1 MDSAT
6 SSSSPDPAPRRA
18 HSMRFRVA
26 VSLAALALL
35 VIVVQSIVM
44 FRLLDRKEEEFIDQ
58 QLSEQIEHSMALWQK
73 SPDAAFP
80 NTPSMWLYRVGK
92 GEAGQGVPPFL
103 ARLPVGNH
111 ETYLGS
117 KEYHV
122 AVREDDKARYI
133 LAYDVE
139 DHESRL
145 DSLIAINLTA
155 AIGLALFTLL
165 AGYLVAGRLTRQLES
180 LAGRLDA
187 SESQSLVEPG
197 MSDELLAVA
206 STLERYRLRQAA
218 AIERERAFAANLSH
232 ELRTPLTGIRTDAEL
247 MAGLPAMPALA
258 QRRAQRIIASV
269 DRITRLS
276 SSLLLLARE
285 GTPQATETVALRALL
300 ESLWQELTVELTPAP
315 PLVLAVPEAVAVQ
328 ADPALLALVLRNLL
342 DNALRYSG
350 TGPVHCL
357 FVDTRLIV
365 RDAGPGFTDADLG
378 RVFDRFYVGERGMH
392 GLGLALV
399 RHACEASGWQ
409 VSAANAVEGGGELTV
424 DFGAACLAPT

>member
-6 SSSSPDPAPRRA
+6 SSSLPDPRRRRA

-26 VSLAALALL
+26 ASLAALALL
-35 VIVVQSIVM
+35 VIVIQSVIM
-44 FRLLDRKEEEFIDQ
+44 FRLLDRKEEEFIDK

-80 NTPSMWLYRVGK
+80 NTPSMWLYRIGK
-92 GEAGQGVPPFL
+92 GEAGHGVPPFL
-103 ARLPVGNH
+103 ARLPVGHH
-111 ETYLGS
+111 ETYLGT

-145 DSLIAINLTA
+145 DSLIAVNLTA
-155 AIGLALFTLL
+155 ALGLALFTLL
-165 AGYLVAGRLTRQLES
+165 AGLLLAGRLTRQLES
-180 LAGRLDA
+180 LASRLDA
-187 SESQSLVEPG
+187 NEAQTLVEPG

-206 STLERYRLRQAA
+206 ATLERYRARQAA
-218 AIERERAFAANLSH
+218 TIERERAFAANLSH

-247 MAGLPAMPALA
+247 MASLPVLPPIA
-258 QRRAQRIIASV
+258 QRRANRIIASV
-269 DRITRLS
+269 DRISRLS

-285 GTPQATETVALRALL
+285 GTPLGSEAVALRPLI
-300 ESLWQELTVELTPAP
+300 ESLWSAQGGEQPSDLILTVPA
-315 PLVLAVPEAVAVQ
+315 ETRVQ
-328 ADPALLALVLRNLL
+328 ADPALLELVLRNLL

-350 TGPVHCL
+350 RHPVICWL
-357 FVDTRLIV
+357 DGSRLIV
-365 RDAGPGFTDADLG
+365 RDSGPGFADADLG

-399 RHACEASGWQ
+399 KHACEASGWQ
-409 VSAANAVEGGGELTV
+409 VAAANAAEGGGQLTV
-424 DFGAACLAPT
+424 DFGASCRMSH